1 MWENQRSCKGLVL
14 LGCRSWVVVLDRTP
28 RFEGDADWPAA
39 KKPGV
44 ASEVNR
50 VKCPDSTG
58 EHWVDQLSPASTI
71 DGKYMCTIRNG
82 RIEVTAR
89 GATQDNAYAW
99 AIRKLTMKLVEKKR
113 RH

>member
-1 MWENQRSCKGLVL
+1 MQ
-14 LGCRSWVVVLDRTP
+14 
-28 RFEGDADWPAA
+28 
-39 KKPGV
+39 
-44 ASEVNR
+44 
-50 VKCPDSTG
+50 VK
-58 EHWVDQLSPASTI
+58 HWIDQLSPASTI

-89 GATQDNAYAW
+89 GATQDNAFAR